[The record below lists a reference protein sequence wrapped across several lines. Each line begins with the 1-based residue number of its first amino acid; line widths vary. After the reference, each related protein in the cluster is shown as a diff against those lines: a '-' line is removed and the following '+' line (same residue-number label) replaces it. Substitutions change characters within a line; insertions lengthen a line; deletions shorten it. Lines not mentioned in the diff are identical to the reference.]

1 MRFIANIAV
10 ASALTFATLPV
21 AAQNAI
27 TIDQDASFAD
37 ASLRWTGATAG
48 GYDARAA
55 FKNVDGKLALCG
67 VGIVTNIQLKAAVDN
82 GLRGGTVKV
91 NGKTVIKN
99 FKFFA
104 KAKRRNALERT
115 KANCKVSNAPFPKR
129 SDRIDFQYGN
139 ATFRN

>member
-1 MRFIANIAV
+1 MAAV
-10 ASALTFATLPV
+10 LSCAALPAT
-21 AAQNAI
+21 AQDVI
-27 TIDQDASFAD
+27 SVDQDASFKD
-37 ASLRWTGATAG
+37 ASLRWSGATAG

-55 FKNVDGKLALCG
+55 FKNVNGKLALCG
-67 VGIVTNIQLKAAVDN
+67 VGIVTNIQLSSAINA

-104 KAKRRNALERT
+104 KAKRRNALEKT
-115 KANCKVSNAPFPKR
+115 KANCKVSSAPFPTR
-129 SDRIDFQYGN
+129 SDKVSFSYGD